1 MNKNIANV
9 SLWQCFIGYFQEV
22 VYKKDVDLAK
32 KSVEDSSV
40 FHRKLKIVAKLNATC
55 CMVSV
60 FSVVLSEKKI
70 PTC

>member
-1 MNKNIANV
+1 M
-9 SLWQCFIGYFQEV
+9 
-22 VYKKDVDLAK
+22 YKKDVDLAK